1 MRRRWRY
8 SRNRVSEKPG
18 AVQAYICPFNSPF
31 QLWLEVI
38 PETVGQSTG
47 LHDVNGRE
55 IYEGDICKDTGGRIG
70 KVLFGGGT
78 FLFEM
83 SGNTNDEEK
92 ASTTARLL
100 HA

>member
-1 MRRRWRY
+1 
-8 SRNRVSEKPG
+8 
-18 AVQAYICPFNSPF
+18 
-31 QLWLEVI
+31 
-38 PETVGQSTG
+38 
-47 LHDVNGRE
+47 VNGRE